1 MRRPWERARRVRLL
15 LTDVDGTLTDGRLFL
30 LSQGEEVKGYDVKDG
45 AGILLARRGGIE
57 VGFVTGKSS
66 PGVAL
71 RASHLGVEE
80 LHMGVKE
87 KVSAL
92 EEIWAR
98 RGLTPEETLFLGDDI
113 MDLKAMERSGL
124 GVAVADAHP
133 FLRRKADYVTQAK
146 GGSGALREVIEM
158 VLASRGGR
166 EELALFLSR
175 FQR

>member
-1 MRRPWERARRVRLL
+1 MRLL

-80 LHMGVKE
+80 EHVGVRGRG
-87 KVSAL
+87 AAR
-92 EEIWAR
+92 EESWAR

>member
-1 MRRPWERARRVRLL
+1 MSRMGPGSSWPE
-15 LTDVDGTLTDGRLFL
+15 G
-30 LSQGEEVKGYDVKDG
+30 
-45 AGILLARRGGIE
+45 GGIE

-133 FLRRKADYVTQAK
+133 FLRRRADYVTQAK